1 MQRDLAYLVDIIDSA
16 TLILDYVAGR
26 TEAEFLGE
34 VSLQDQVAR
43 RFEIIGE
50 AARQVSDETK
60 ETLPKIP
67 WREII
72 GLRNILIHDYG
83 EVNYARIWDTIQE
96 DLPGLI
102 TQIKSHTS

>member
-1 MQRDLAYLVDIIDSA
+1 MQRDLAYLIDILDSA
-16 TLILDYVAGR
+16 TLILEYVAGR
-26 TEAEFLGE
+26 TEAEFLAE

-50 AARQVSDETK
+50 AARQVSEDTK
-60 ETLPKIP
+60 EELNRIP

-83 EVNYARIWDTIQE
+83 EVNYARIWGTIRE
-96 DLPGLI
+96 DLPDLI
-102 TQIKSHTS
+102 AQIKSHTS

>member
-1 MQRDLAYLVDIIDSA
+1 MQRDLAYLVDILDSA
-16 TLILDYVAGR
+16 TLILEYVAGR

-34 VSLQDQVAR
+34 TSLQDQVAR

-50 AARQVSDETK
+50 AARQISDETK
-60 ETLPKIP
+60 KDLPRIP

-72 GLRNILIHDYG
+72 GLRNILIHEYG
-83 EVNYARIWDTIQE
+83 EVNYARIWETIRE
-96 DLPGLI
+96 DLPDLI

>member
-1 MQRDLAYLVDIIDSA
+1 M
-16 TLILDYVAGR
+16 AGR

-34 VSLQDQVAR
+34 TSLQDQVAR

-50 AARQVSDETK
+50 AARQVSAETK
-60 ETLPKIP
+60 KDLPRIP

-72 GLRNILIHDYG
+72 GLRNILIHEYG
-83 EVNYARIWDTIQE
+83 EVNYARIWETIRE
-96 DLPGLI
+96 DLPDLI